1 MLVFGLAVF
10 VMLLL
15 VLFGFCVVVHDMHGI
30 TEGGSVFRAFVRG
43 VGFEFS
49 AIHGT
54 VMFDFLRFLFGKL
67 GFGGG
72 LIFGG
77 VEMSFFLA
85 LFLFGFFF
93 GEFGLG
99 SGVNFFDFFFVVVEF
114 GATCESIDLRV
125 IGSFFVFRFGEFEG
139 QGCGLL
145 IV

>member
-1 MLVFGLAVF
+1 MLVGGVFVRVFVFAVLMLVFGLAVF

-15 VLFGFCVVVHDMHGI
+15 VVFGFCMVVHDVRGI
-30 TEGGSVFRAFVRG
+30 TKSGGVFGAFVCG
-43 VGFEFS
+43 IGFEFR

-67 GFGGG
+67 GFGGS

-77 VEMSFFLA
+77 VEMRFFLA

-99 SGVNFFDFFFVVVEF
+99 RGVNFFDFFFVVEF
-114 GATCESIDLRV
+114 GAT
-125 IGSFFVFRFGEFEG
+125 G
-139 QGCGLL
+139 
-145 IV
+145 